1 MDAIKVGVRE
11 FRSHFPRYLLE
22 TGQPIAIT
30 RHGETIGYY
39 VPSKELTPNA
49 DLAALQHAVA
59 KLEACLHAANVNEDS
74 LVQDFKAVK
83 KQHQPTQTPR

>member
-22 TGQPIAIT
+22 TGRPIAIT

-39 VPSKELTPNA
+39 VPSKELVPNA
-49 DLAALQHAVA
+49 DLAALQSAVA
-59 KLEACLHAANVNEDS
+59 KLEACLHAANVSEDS
-74 LVQDFKAVK
+74 LLADFKALR
-83 KQHQPTQTPR
+83 QAADS